1 MPWGYPKFLSEVAQ
15 GWNCPNQ
22 ILEICLSTKDVVLLV
37 GLLATSDLVAKLVGI
52 LLILSKGWGTLFAII
67 MVALQ
72 VAFSRLDLVD

>member
-1 MPWGYPKFLSEVAQ
+1 M
-15 GWNCPNQ
+15 
-22 ILEICLSTKDVVLLV
+22 

-72 VAFSRLDLVD
+72 VTFSRLDLVD